1 MKLKWFF
8 FDQYSKSYEVNF
20 GDLIVQ
26 IIFKKN
32 DLSKVVE
39 ADELPSSE
47 RGGKSFG
54 STGKWFFLD

>member
-8 FDQYSKSYEVNF
+8 FYQYSKSYEVNF

-26 IIFKKN
+26 IIFKKIE
-32 DLSKVVE
+32 LSKVVE

-47 RGGKSFG
+47 RGGKSSG
-54 STGKWFFLD
+54 STGKWVFLD